1 MKKYFILMAA
11 ALLCA
16 CQSEDESVKNDGAQA
31 IRFEIS
37 GDFNSPTFTRSLSAD
52 GVEMTDLWIFDFVNE
67 ECVQSLHLTPED
79 DGWDAPEMTLAMG
92 NHNVCFV
99 ASRGGDPVLDESAQ
113 TITWGSPRDAFWAD
127 KDVTISQG
135 SSAVAVELARVA
147 TKLKVV
153 VNDKVPANAASIVVK
168 PERWYYGINYW
179 TGEPAGMKTQE
190 RSVSIPASYV
200 GTTGQLAAS
209 FFGISAKN
217 EWTTNVDISAK
228 DADGNVMATVAIT
241 GAPFKANR
249 ATEYSGRLFGEDAGM
264 TVSLSEEWESAHVG
278 TW

>member
-1 MKKYFILMAA
+1 MKKYFIMMAA

-16 CQSEDESVKNDGAQA
+16 CQSEDESVKDGGSQA

-37 GDFNSPTFTRSLSAD
+37 GDFCSPTFTRSLSAD

-99 ASRGGDPVLDESAQ
+99 ASRGSDPVLDESAQ

-179 TGEPAGMKTQE
+179 TGEPADMKTQE
-190 RSVSIPASYV
+190 RSVAIPASYV

-217 EWTTNVDISAK
+217 EWTTNVAISAK
-228 DADGNVMATVAIT
+228 DADGNVMASVAIT